1 MGKIM
6 RSPLMIR
13 IKYAFTGYMM
23 RNFLTTLRKKAP
35 KYILIIVLALSTIYS
50 LIHPIHK
57 IQIWFILTRSCTI
70 EKMVKGNEIISY
82 KTTSE
87 QLIDGDW
94 SCSKG
99 EYHSYYYK
107 MEDGVKYR
115 YYQDEKGEWQRRP
128 IEPAPDSEIDAALL
142 DASNYERAGLF
153 VWKLKDE
160 IANQI
165 DDVTNIRVTRVA
177 GCISIVGDYYSG
189 GKKYEVVTRFKK
201 FGITRVTPP
210 VED

>member
-6 RSPLMIR
+6 RSPLMMR
-13 IKYAFTGYMM
+13 IKYAFTGYKM
-23 RNFLTTLRKKAP
+23 RNYLTTLRKKAP
-35 KYILIIVLALSTIYS
+35 KYILIIVLVLSLIYA

-57 IQIWFILTRSCTI
+57 IQICFFLTRSCTI

-94 SCSKG
+94 ICSKG
-99 EYHSYYYK
+99 EYRSYYYK
-107 MEDGVKYR
+107 IEDGVKYR

-128 IEPAPDSEIDAALL
+128 IELAPDSEIDAALL
-142 DASNYERAGLF
+142 DASNYERAGPF

>member
-6 RSPLMIR
+6 RSPLMMR
-13 IKYAFTGYMM
+13 IKYAFTGYKM
-23 RNFLTTLRKKAP
+23 RNYLTTLRKKAP
-35 KYILIIVLALSTIYS
+35 KYILIIVLVLSLIYA

-57 IQIWFILTRSCTI
+57 IQICFFLTRSCTI

-94 SCSKG
+94 ICSKG
-99 EYHSYYYK
+99 EYRSYYYK
-107 MEDGVKYR
+107 IEDGVKYR

-128 IEPAPDSEIDAALL
+128 IELAPDSEIDAALL

>member
-6 RSPLMIR
+6 HSPLLMRIR
-13 IKYAFTGYMM
+13 YALTGYKM
-23 RNFLTTLRKKAP
+23 RNFLTALRKKAP
-35 KYILIIVLALSTIYS
+35 KYILIIALALTVIYA

-57 IQIWFILTRSCTI
+57 IQIWFLLTRSCTI

-82 KTTSE
+82 RTTSE

-94 SCSKG
+94 ICSKG
-99 EYHSYYYK
+99 EYRSYYYK
-107 MEDGVKYR
+107 MEDGVKFS
-115 YYQDEKGEWQRRP
+115 YYQDENGEWSRRP
-128 IEPAPDSEIDAALL
+128 VESAPDSELDAALL

-165 DDVTNIRVTRVA
+165 DGVTNIRVTRVA
-177 GCISIVGDYYSG
+177 GCISIVGDSYSG

-201 FGITRVTPP
+201 FGITKITPP
-210 VED
+210 VDD

>member
-6 RSPLMIR
+6 RSPLMMRIR
-13 IKYAFTGYMM
+13 YAFTGYKM
-23 RNFLTTLRKKAP
+23 RNFLTDLRKKAP
-35 KYILIIVLALSTIYS
+35 KYILIIALALSVIYA

-57 IQIWFILTRSCTI
+57 IQILFFLTRSCTI

-94 SCSKG
+94 SCSRG
-99 EYHSYYYK
+99 EYRSYYYK
-107 MEDGVKYR
+107 IEDGVKYR
-115 YYQDEKGEWQRRP
+115 YYQEENGEWQRRP

-142 DASNYERAGLF
+142 DARNYKRAGLF

-165 DDVTNIRVTRVA
+165 GDVTNIRVKRVA

-201 FGITRVTPP
+201 FGITRVDPP